1 MTKEQER
8 GLVLLLCVGLLIV
21 GAIALRPAHRP
32 GPAQWVRRIA
42 VADVAVIVPLFVE
55 AKKIDVN
62 SATVGELIELPG
74 IGPALAARIV
84 AYRTEHGLFRT
95 VDDLT
100 AVKGIGPATVEGL
113 RESAVAGGGG

>member
-1 MTKEQER
+1 
-8 GLVLLLCVGLLIV
+8 VGGVIV
-21 GAIALRPAHRP
+21 LRPVHRP
-32 GPAQWVRRIA
+32 GPERWVRPIA
-42 VADVAVIVPLFVE
+42 VADVAVVVPLFVE
-55 AKKIDVN
+55 AKKIDIN
-62 SATVGELIELPG
+62 TASAAELIELPG

-100 AVKGIGPATVEGL
+100 AVKGIGPTTVEGL